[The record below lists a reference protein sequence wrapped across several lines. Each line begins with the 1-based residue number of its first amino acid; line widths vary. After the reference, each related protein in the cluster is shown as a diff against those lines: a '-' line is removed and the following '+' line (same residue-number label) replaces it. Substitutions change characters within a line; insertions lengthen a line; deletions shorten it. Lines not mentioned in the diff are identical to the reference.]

1 MENDNFRLL
10 LAKII
15 IFRYILKVLTHH
27 ANFLLKIIF
36 IYTYL
41 YYYKVLANY
50 WKLGQT
56 AMDWINTKVPSVC
69 MTR

>member
-15 IFRYILKVLTHH
+15 IFRYIVLTHH

-36 IYTYL
+36 IFTY
-41 YYYKVLANY
+41 KGLANF